1 MRPAGDINKTARPDA
16 LTARTDGSPP
26 AFDRA
31 LIRVLTRLAQAA
43 PEQAD
48 EEIEAALADVG
59 RAAGFDRTYVFRF
72 RDNATM
78 DNTHEWAAP
87 GIEPMKTRLQGLPLV
102 MIEHWREDFDRG
114 DPVYIEDVP
123 ALPPERPERK
133 NLVEQDIRSVLCVPI
148 LKAGRLAGLVGYDA
162 VRAPRPLLEDDVFLL
177 ESLSAAI
184 AALLIRRR
192 DALALR
198 EGKDRMAAVLEA
210 LPDLVMETNAEGRY
224 VDWHGSDLAW
234 LAIAPDDLIGKTP
247 EESLPPGA
255 ATSVRAAM
263 AEAASEGRSRVH
275 LYRMGPDLQPLWREF
290 RVARKQDDGYLLA
303 IRDATARVEA
313 ESALRAREALL
324 DAVFAEAP
332 VGMVLSELHSGAVLD
347 ANAAYLAASGFDL
360 GTLRARR
367 LSDLVA
373 EGGETSPG
381 ALFREMVE
389 TGQYGPA
396 RLVLCNGAGGSFPAV
411 VRGVVAADAKGRV
424 LVWSF
429 VEDLSE
435 HVAYQAELRARSEEA
450 ETMRARLEAAIDALP
465 DGFSYYDA
473 EDRLVLCNRRYR
485 DYYPRSA
492 ESMVPGA
499 RFEDIIR
506 AGLAKGEYE
515 AGRGRE
521 EEFLAWRMAEH
532 RQRRTDFEQDL
543 ADGRCLRVIE
553 RRTPEGG
560 HVGLR
565 IDITQQKE
573 AERRLQ
579 HVIDGARVGTWEWDI
594 ETGANIVNERWA
606 EMLGRRL
613 EDLYPVTARVWEELC
628 HPDDMRESQRR
639 LKGVFS
645 GETDH
650 FEHTFRMRH
659 AEGGWVWI
667 LSSGRVVRRA
677 PGGAPKAMS
686 GIHIDISEQKAR
698 EQALREARDELSR
711 ALNERDDAERRFSDI
726 AEVSRD
732 WFWEQDAELRFV
744 YLSQGYERAV
754 GGTAQLI
761 GHRREDSLGTDRVA
775 EPGRDWEW
783 LKERLD
789 AREPFNDFVFRRPAL
804 DGRELWLRISG
815 APIFDREGNFA
826 GYRGVGSDVTAL
838 VAARERAEAGS
849 RAKSEFLANMSH
861 EIRTP
866 LNGVLGMA
874 ELLATTALQPKQ
886 LKMLSTIRESGEAL
900 LTVIN
905 DILDLARIEAGK
917 LRMEAIPFSPAAL
930 CDRIEALHA
939 YEARKK
945 NVALRVLRGPG
956 AELMRLGDPQR
967 LTQILHNLVG
977 NAVKFT
983 EAGEIELSVS
993 APPGAPLLIRVRDTG
1008 IGMNAEQ
1015 QARVFDEFEQ
1025 GDGTITRRFGG
1036 TGLGL
1041 PIVRRLVGLLGG
1053 RLTLESA
1060 PGLGSTFEIE
1070 IEAPEARAETE
1081 TDADAPAAPDV
1092 AGLRALAAEDN
1103 ATNRLILERML
1114 EALGV
1119 RATVVADGAEAAA
1132 AWAPGRFDVILLD
1145 IAMPTMDGVSA
1156 LGAIKA
1162 RAAEA
1167 GVPAPPA
1174 AAVTAHAMTH
1184 QLEAYRA
1191 AGFEACVSKPLRMD
1205 TLASAIARLAGR
1217 ETTDPRPA
1225 KQIGGLAL

>member
-1 MRPAGDINKTARPDA
+1 MRPAGDIIGAARPDA
-16 LTARTDGSPP
+16 LAARPGGPPP

-48 EEIEAALADVG
+48 EEIEAALAEVG
-59 RAAGFDRTYVFRF
+59 GAAGFDRTYVFRF
-72 RDNATM
+72 RDAATM
-78 DNTHEWAAP
+78 DNTHEWAAS
-87 GIEPMKTRLQGLPLV
+87 GIEPMKARLQGLPLD
-102 MIEHWREDFDRG
+102 MIAHWRPAFERG
-114 DPVYIEDVP
+114 EPVYIEDVP
-123 ALPPERPERK
+123 GLPAERPEREI
-133 NLVEQDIRSVLCVPI
+133 LMEQDIRSILAVPMM
-148 LKAGRLAGLVGYDA
+148 KAGRHVGLVGYDA
-162 VRAPRPLLEDDVFLL
+162 VRAARPLMEDDVFLL

-184 AALLIRRR
+184 SALLIRRR

-198 EGKDRMAAVLEA
+198 EGKDRMA
-210 LPDLVMETNAEGRY
+210 LPDLVMETDADARY

-234 LAIAPDDLIGKTP
+234 LAMSPDDLIGKRP
-247 EESLPPGA
+247 EEALPPGA
-255 ATSVRAAM
+255 AASVRAAM
-263 AEAASEGRSRVH
+263 AEAESEGRSQVH
-275 LYRMGPDLQPLWREF
+275 LYRMGSDSQPLWREF
-290 RVARKQDDGYLLA
+290 RVARKQDAGYLLA

-332 VGMVLSELHSGAVLD
+332 VGMVLSELVSGVVLD
-347 ANAAYLAASGFDL
+347 TNAAYQVASGYDAQALAVLRL
-360 GTLRARR
+360 G
-367 LSDLVA
+367 DLVA
-373 EGGETSPG
+373 PEDRPRV
-381 ALFREMVE
+381 ADLFRETRD
-389 TGQYGPA
+389 TGRYGPIHVELS
-396 RLVLCNGAGGSFPAV
+396 RSDGGSFPAV
-411 VRGVVAADAKGRV
+411 ARGVASTDAEGKT

-492 ESMVPGA
+492 GAMVPGA

-506 AGLAKGEYE
+506 AGLANGEYM

-532 RQRRTDFEQDL
+532 RRRRADFEQDV

-613 EDLYPVTARVWEELC
+613 EDIHPVTVRVWEELC
-628 HPDDMRESQRR
+628 HPDDMRETKRR

-645 GETDH
+645 GESDH

-677 PGGAPKAMS
+677 PGGAPEAMS

-754 GGTAQLI
+754 GGTEQLI
-761 GHRREDSLGTDRVA
+761 GRRREDDLGADLVA
-775 EPGRDWEW
+775 EPGRGWDW

-789 AREPFNDFVFRRPAL
+789 AREPFTDFVFRRPAP

-815 APIFDREGNFA
+815 APVFDRAGDFA

-956 AELMRLGDPQR
+956 ADSMRLGDPQR

-983 EAGEIELSVS
+983 EVGEIELSVS
-993 APPGAPLLIRVRDTG
+993 AAPGEPLRIRVRDTG
-1008 IGMNAEQ
+1008 IGMNEEQ

-1053 RLTLESA
+1053 RLALTSA
-1060 PGLGSTFEIE
+1060 PGAGSTFEIE
-1070 IEAPEARAETE
+1070 IEAPEALAGTE
-1081 TDADAPAAPDV
+1081 TDAGAPGAPDLS
-1092 AGLRALAAEDN
+1092 GLRALAAEDN
-1103 ATNRLILERML
+1103 ATNRLILQRML
-1114 EALGV
+1114 ATLGV
-1119 RATVVADGAEAAA
+1119 EATVVADGAEAAA
-1132 AWAPGRFDVILLD
+1132 AWAPGRFDLVLLD
-1145 IAMPTMDGVSA
+1145 IAMPAMDGVSA

-1167 GVPAPPA
+1167 GVAAPPA

-1184 QLEAYRA
+1184 QLEGYRA
-1191 AGFEACVSKPLRMD
+1191 AGFAACVSKPLKMD
-1205 TLASAIARLAGR
+1205 RLACTIARLAGR
-1217 ETTDPRPA
+1217 LGASAPA
-1225 KQIGGLAL
+1225 LPEFLEGPAA

>member
-1 MRPAGDINKTARPDA
+1 MRPAGDIEAATRPDA
-16 LTARTDGSPP
+16 LADGADRSPP

-31 LIRVLTRLAQAA
+31 LIRVLTRLAQTE
-43 PEQAD
+43 PETAD
-48 EEIEAALADVG
+48 EEIESALAEVG

-72 RDNATM
+72 RDATLM
-78 DNTHEWAAP
+78 DNSHEWAAQ
-87 GIEPMKTRLQGLPLV
+87 GVEPMKSRLQGLPIAL
-102 MIEHWREDFDRG
+102 IDHWRSAFDAG
-114 DPVYIEDVP
+114 APVHIPDVP
-123 ALPPERPERK
+123 GLSPDRPERDI
-133 NLVEQDIRSVLCVPI
+133 LMEQDIRSILAVPMM
-148 LKAGRLAGLVGYDA
+148 KAGRLVGFVGYDA
-162 VRAPRPLLEDDVFLL
+162 VREARPLLDDDVFLL

-198 EGKDRMAAVLEA
+198 EGKHRMAAVLDA

-224 VDWHGSDLAW
+224 IDWHGSDLDW
-234 LAIAPDDLIGKTP
+234 LAIPPDELVGKTP
-247 EESLPPGA
+247 EEALPPEA
-255 ATSVRAAM
+255 ADSVRVAM
-263 AEAASEGRSRVH
+263 VEADKEGRSRVH
-275 LYRMGPDLQPLWREF
+275 RYMVGPEARPLWREF
-290 RVARKQDDGYLLA
+290 RVARKQDGGRLVA
-303 IRDATARVEA
+303 VRDATARVEA
-313 ESALRAREALL
+313 EQALRAREALL

-332 VGMVLSELHSGAVLD
+332 VGMVLSELVSGVVLD
-347 ANAAYLAASGFDL
+347 TNAAYLASSGYDVRALAALRL
-360 GTLRARR
+360 G
-367 LSDLVA
+367 DLVA
-373 EGGETSPG
+373 PKDRPG
-381 ALFREMVE
+381 VADLFRETLD
-389 TGQYGPA
+389 TGRYGPIRVELSRA
-396 RLVLCNGAGGSFPAV
+396 DGGSFPAV
-411 VRGVVAADAKGRV
+411 ARGVASTDAEGKM

-429 VEDLSE
+429 VEDLTE
-435 HVAYQAELRARSEEA
+435 HVAHQAELRARSEESDA
-450 ETMRARLEAAIDALP
+450 MRARLEAAIDALP

-492 ESMVPGA
+492 YAMTPGA

-506 AGLAKGEYE
+506 AGLARGEYE
-515 AGRGRE
+515 AALGRE
-521 EEFLAWRMAEH
+521 EAFLTWRMAEH
-532 RQRRTDFEQDL
+532 RRRRADFEQTL

-573 AERRLQ
+573 TERRLQ

-594 ETGANIVNERWA
+594 ETGANIVNARWA

-613 EDLYPVTARVWEELC
+613 EDLGLVTIRVWEDLC
-628 HPDDMRESQRR
+628 HPDDVQETKRR
-639 LKGVFS
+639 LGGVFS
-645 GETDH
+645 GEADH

-659 AEGGWVWI
+659 AEGGWVWV
-667 LSSGRVVRRA
+667 LSSGRVVRRG
-677 PGGAPKAMS
+677 PDGAPEAMS

-698 EQALREARDELSR
+698 EQALRDARDELSR
-711 ALNERDDAERRFSDI
+711 ALNERDEAERRFSDI
-726 AEVSRD
+726 AEVSSD
-732 WFWEQDAELRFV
+732 WFWEQDAELRFA
-744 YLSQGYERAV
+744 YLSPGYERAV
-754 GGTAQLI
+754 GGTDQMI
-761 GHRREDSLGTDRVA
+761 GRRREESLGPNPVA
-775 EPGRDWEW
+775 EPGRGWDW
-783 LKERLD
+783 LRERLD
-789 AREPFNDFVFRRPAL
+789 AREPYNDFVFRRTAP
-804 DGRELWLRISG
+804 DGREVWLRISG
-815 APIFDREGNFA
+815 APIFDREGKFA

-874 ELLATTALQPKQ
+874 ELLATTTLQPKQ
-886 LKMLSTIRESGEAL
+886 LKMLATIRESGEAL

-917 LRMEAIPFSPAAL
+917 LRMEAIPFSPATL

-945 NVALRVLRGPG
+945 GVALHVVRGPG

-983 EAGEIELSVS
+983 EAGEIELSVA
-993 APPGAPLLIRVRDTG
+993 APAGAPLLIRVRDTG
-1008 IGMNAEQ
+1008 IGMSAEQ
-1015 QARVFDEFEQ
+1015 QQRVFDEFEQ

-1060 PGLGSTFEIE
+1060 PGEGSTFVVEID
-1070 IEAPEARAETE
+1070 APEALAETE
-1081 TDADAPAAPDV
+1081 THAAAAAAPDIS
-1092 AGLRALAAEDN
+1092 GLRALAAEDN
-1103 ATNRLILERML
+1103 ATNRLILQRML
-1114 EALGV
+1114 ATLGV
-1119 RATVVADGAEAAA
+1119 EATVVADGAEAAA
-1132 AWAPGRFDVILLD
+1132 AWAPGRFDLVLLD
-1145 IAMPTMDGVSA
+1145 IAMPAMDGVSA

-1162 RAAEA
+1162 LAAEA

-1191 AGFEACVSKPLRMD
+1191 AGFAACVSKPLRMD
-1205 TLASAIARLAGR
+1205 TLACAIARLAGR
-1217 ETTDPRPA
+1217 QAAAADLLTGPA
-1225 KQIGGLAL
+1225 A